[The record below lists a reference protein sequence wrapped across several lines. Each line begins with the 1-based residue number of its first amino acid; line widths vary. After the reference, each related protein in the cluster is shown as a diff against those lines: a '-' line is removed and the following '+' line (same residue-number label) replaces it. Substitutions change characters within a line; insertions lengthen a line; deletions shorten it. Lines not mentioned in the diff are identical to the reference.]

1 MQVYTDYDEALAELP
16 EGWHL
21 SGCYKGDE
29 PRYFHSHPD
38 VTDAE
43 LEAMA
48 FEIRNG
54 RPMSQIERSLWATAK
69 QIRDGVPA

>member
-1 MQVYTDYDEALAELP
+1 MQVYTDYETALAELP

-21 SGCYKGDE
+21 SGTYKGDE

-54 RPMSQIERSLWATAK
+54 RKQTPVEQSLWQVAK
-69 QIRDGVPA
+69 RIREERPA